1 MLHLIKV
8 MKKIVLSFF
17 AVVGAAAFA
26 APAFAWTNPAANP
39 ATGGGAVTAEQN
51 APANSIRIKAN
62 GSIGINSANPE
73 TGRKLEV
80 IGGTTNVHTASFIG
94 ASGVGVA
101 IGYDGHE
108 TYASIQAF
116 NKSVELV
123 PDRYLP
129 LLLNAGGG
137 NVGVGLTDPE
147 QKFSVAGIIRS
158 TSGGIMF
165 PDGTTQTT
173 AFSGGSQTISAANI
187 SAGQFGA
194 NTGGGNYSFP
204 LASQVGFGNFT
215 IRRISTTSIGFYDS
229 TGALAVEFDEG
240 T

>member
-8 MKKIVLSFF
+8 MKRIALSFL
-17 AVVGAAAFA
+17 AIIGTAALA

-51 APANSIRIKAN
+51 APANSIRIKSD
-62 GSIGINSANPE
+62 GKVGIGVSNPASN
-73 TGRKLEV
+73 KLV
-80 IGGTTNVHTASFIG
+80 VGGGIDVGFVDTSNLLRVNYGTTNG
-94 ASGVGVA
+94 G
-101 IGYDGHE
+101 
-108 TYASIQAF
+108 SIQSYISGAAAKMSL
-116 NKSVELV
+116 N
-123 PDRYLP
+123 PD
-129 LLLNAGGG
+129 GG
-137 NVGVGLTDPE
+137 NVGIGTASPG
-147 QKFSVAGIIRS
+147 QKLSVAGIIQS

-187 SAGQFGA
+187 SAGEFGA